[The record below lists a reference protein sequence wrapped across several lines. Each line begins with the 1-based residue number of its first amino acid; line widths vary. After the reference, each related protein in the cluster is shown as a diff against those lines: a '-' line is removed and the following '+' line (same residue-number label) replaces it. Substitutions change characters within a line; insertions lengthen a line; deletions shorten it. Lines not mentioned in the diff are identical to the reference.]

1 MFISSIM
8 DKQIVVIC
16 DKEDYIAV
24 IMNKLLM
31 HVASR
36 MNLTNITQA
45 TEMLQ
50 KNKSHMIRLISSSKI
65 GKTNR
70 LRSKNMVFL

>member
-1 MFISSIM
+1 MFISSIT

-31 HVASR
+31 YVASW

-45 TEMLQ
+45 TEMVQ
-50 KNKSHMIRLISSSKI
+50 KS
-65 GKTNR
+65 
-70 LRSKNMVFL
+70 RSRMM